1 MDKGDSD
8 VTESS
13 GHCLDDGDA
22 AGYSGSGLEL
32 LPVGDTSEVA
42 HPASSHHDMGAL
54 ADLLTNAKESLPP
67 LDPALDDFNYNFSN
81 PTAIAALDC

>member
-22 AGYSGSGLEL
+22 VGHSGSGLEL
-32 LPVGDTSEVA
+32 LPVGDT
-42 HPASSHHDMGAL
+42 
-54 ADLLTNAKESLPP
+54 
-67 LDPALDDFNYNFSN
+67 
-81 PTAIAALDC
+81 